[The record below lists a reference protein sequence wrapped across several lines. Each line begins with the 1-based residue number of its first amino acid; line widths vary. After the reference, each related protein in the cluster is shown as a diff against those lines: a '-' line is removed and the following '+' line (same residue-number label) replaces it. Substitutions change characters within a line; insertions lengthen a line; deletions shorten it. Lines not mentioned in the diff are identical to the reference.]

1 LAPLSH
7 PNFRWYFVASTVNTA
22 GSTMAGV
29 ALAFAVLSI
38 DNSPSALGMVL
49 AANTVPMVLFLLFG
63 GVIADHLPLTLV
75 LRVGMVV
82 IGGTQA
88 VAAGLVISEG
98 AEIWM
103 LVVLEAL
110 NGTVMAMT
118 FPAFTSIM
126 PQLVPTGL
134 LQQANAL
141 QSFSRGALRILG
153 PTISALLVVGVGP
166 GWALATDAATWL
178 VAALILGLVRLPP
191 RPPRQDRTS
200 TVGELREGW
209 TYFRS
214 TTWLWV
220 VVLGFGFLNAIHSGA
235 WFTLGPAQ
243 AKATIGEQGWGYVL
257 SAESIGL
264 IATTLIMLR
273 RPLRAPLRS
282 GMLGISLLG
291 LPIFVLGWS
300 PQVGSLLICTFAA
313 GAGTEVFSMGWNLA
327 MQENVPEGMLSRAYS
342 YDALG
347 SFVAMPLG
355 QLAFG
360 PLGAR
365 YGDQAVLMASG
376 IAYFVI
382 CLLVLSSRSVRTMRR
397 LSPDSPL
404 QEASPG

>member
-1 LAPLSH
+1 
-7 PNFRWYFVASTVNTA
+7 
-22 GSTMAGV
+22 
-29 ALAFAVLSI
+29 
-38 DNSPSALGMVL
+38 
-49 AANTVPMVLFLLFG
+49 
-63 GVIADHLPLTLV
+63 
-75 LRVGMVV
+75 
-82 IGGTQA
+82 
-88 VAAGLVISEG
+88 
-98 AEIWM
+98 
-103 LVVLEAL
+103 
-110 NGTVMAMT
+110 
-118 FPAFTSIM
+118 
-126 PQLVPTGL
+126 
-134 LQQANAL
+134 
-141 QSFSRGALRILG
+141 
-153 PTISALLVVGVGP
+153 
-166 GWALATDAATWL
+166 
-178 VAALILGLVRLPP
+178 
-191 RPPRQDRTS
+191 
-200 TVGELREGW
+200 
-209 TYFRS
+209 
-214 TTWLWV
+214 LWV

-282 GMLGISLLG
+282 GMLGVSLLG

-300 PQVGSLLICTFAA
+300 PQVGLLLICTFAA

-397 LSPDSPL
+397 LSPDPPL